1 MTSVTT
7 RSKQSNT
14 ETLSLA
20 RLDIKSFHSHMYL
33 LKNKEKK
40 NQVKFG
46 HSQIH
51 MRFLQSKR
59 NPEQLH

>member
-40 NQVKFG
+40 KTGKIRTLPNTHEV
-46 HSQIH
+46 S
-51 MRFLQSKR
+51 S
-59 NPEQLH
+59 EQKKP

>member
-20 RLDIKSFHSHMYL
+20 RLDIKSFHSHIYL

-40 NQVKFG
+40 SGKIRTLPNTHEV
-46 HSQIH
+46 S
-51 MRFLQSKR
+51 S
-59 NPEQLH
+59 EQKKP